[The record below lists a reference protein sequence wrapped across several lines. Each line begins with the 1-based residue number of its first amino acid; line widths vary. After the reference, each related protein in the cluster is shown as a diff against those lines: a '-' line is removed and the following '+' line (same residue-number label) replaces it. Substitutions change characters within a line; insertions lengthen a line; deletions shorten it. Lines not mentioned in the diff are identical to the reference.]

1 MFSSPSLMLLAVNS
15 SYGVYVMAAPYAHQ
29 VRQGRQVR
37 ERGKLAV
44 VDAEGFD
51 VCKLLFNELAV
62 FFGDFRNLNAF
73 YSDVLELEESERGS
87 GD

>member
-1 MFSSPSLMLLAVNS
+1 MLLAVNS